1 MKKFIIAVVVLV
13 LSYAGAFAQKASKQS
28 IEKGKLVYEQ
38 YCLTCHQVDGSGV
51 PNLNPPLIKTAF
63 VAGDKKKLIS
73 IVLKGLN
80 DVEVNGE
87 TYSNPMPPFDF
98 MSDEEI
104 ANVLTYVRNSFTNKG
119 SAVTAAEVKASR

>member
-1 MKKFIIAVVVLV
+1 MNKISAVFIVLM
-13 LSYAGAFAQKASKQS
+13 LMCADAFAQKASKQS

-51 PNLNPPLIKTAF
+51 PNLNPPLIKTSL
-63 VAGDKKKLIS
+63 VLGDKKKIIG

-104 ANVLTYVRNSFTNKG
+104 ADVLTYVRNSFTNKG
-119 SAVTAAEVKASR
+119 TAVTAAEVKANR

>member
-51 PNLNPPLIKTAF
+51 PNLNPPLIKTTF

-104 ANVLTYVRNSFTNKG
+104 ADVLTYVRNSFTNKG